1 MVPRG
6 ANSCKKPK
14 IVERHD
20 QIRNQRTGDT
30 KGGLRKRDRGSHY
43 GQNPLLAIATLE
55 AQKWKVRGA
64 QPPRRLRCQAWVWV
78 GIRGIDHAFYIFS
91 VL

>member
-64 QPPRRLRCQAWVWV
+64 QPPRVKLEFGWESEALTTLLHIWRSF
-78 GIRGIDHAFYIFS
+78 G

>member
-14 IVERHD
+14 IVERHG

-43 GQNPLLAIATLE
+43 GQNPLLAIASYTG
-55 AQKWKVRGA
+55 GA
-64 QPPRRLRCQAWVWV
+64 EMESPRRPASASSAMSSLSLGGNPR
-78 GIRGIDHAFYIFS
+78 H
-91 VL
+91 